1 MKQIITTLC
10 AIALL
15 GGCGGSKSADSRTPV
30 EPSLD
35 YAMFVRGAATRLKRA
50 EAGHK
55 VAVDMFLENMEGYQK
70 KPLGKHKATY
80 DGIYKNAQDLKQ
92 MLARKSTDAEV
103 KKHIDELV
111 KLTEQLPSAPNAEK

>member
-1 MKQIITTLC
+1 MKHMIIVLC

-15 GGCGGSKSADSRTPV
+15 GGCGGSRSSDSRAPV

-35 YAMFVRGAATRLKRA
+35 YAMFVRGAAARLKRA

-55 VAVDMFLENMEGYQK
+55 VAVDMFLENMDGYEK

-92 MLARKSTDAEV
+92 MVARKSTDAEV
-103 KKHIDELV
+103 KKQIDELL
-111 KLTEQLPSAPNAEK
+111 KLTEQLPSAPAGQK